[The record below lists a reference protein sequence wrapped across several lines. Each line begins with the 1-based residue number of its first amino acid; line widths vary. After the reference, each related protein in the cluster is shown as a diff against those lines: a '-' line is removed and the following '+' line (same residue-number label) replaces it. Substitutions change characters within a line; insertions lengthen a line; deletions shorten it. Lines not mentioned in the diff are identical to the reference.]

1 MASKS
6 KFFRVATEGAT
17 TDGRK
22 IERNWIVQMAKN
34 FNRAKYGARVWL
46 EHYRGTVPGGPF
58 DALGDVIAVE
68 ARTVEDGKLALFAQ
82 IEPLPTLV
90 EMNKK
95 KQKLYTSIEVH
106 PEFADS
112 GEAYLSGLAVTDSP
126 ASLGT
131 EMLAFAAGATANP
144 LAARKADKDT
154 LFSEAVPLV
163 LEFEDAAPAGDGGAL
178 AAVVAMFSKTL
189 EKLTGNQPPADTKPV
204 QQHSASTVDA
214 NVQAA
219 LAQATTVM
227 QAFATQQAKDATALS
242 DLTVKFNTLQ
252 GAHDELVK
260 KLSNS
265 PGGDT
270 RPAATGGEGKVLA
283 DC

>member
-1 MASKS
+1 MPS
-6 KFFRVATEGAT
+6 KFFRVATEGAS
-17 TDGRK
+17 TDGREIQRSW
-22 IERNWIVQMAKN
+22 IEQMAKN
-34 FNRAKYGARVWL
+34 FNRATYAARVWL

-131 EMLAFAAGATANP
+131 EMLAFAAGASANP
-144 LAARKADKDT
+144 LAARKTDKAA
-154 LFSEAVPLV
+154 LFSEAVPLE
-163 LEFEDAAPAGDGGAL
+163 LEFEDAAPAGESGAL

-189 EKLTGNQPPADTKPV
+189 EKITGTQPPADPKPV
-204 QQHSASTVDA
+204 QHSAGVVDA

-219 LAQATTVM
+219 LTQATTVM
-227 QAFATQQAKDATALS
+227 KAFAEQQAKDSTALGEL
-242 DLTVKFNTLQ
+242 DAKFNKLQ
-252 GAHDELVK
+252 GSYDELVL
-260 KLSNS
+260 KLSNT

-270 RPAATGGEGKVLA
+270 RPPATGGTGSVLA

>member
-1 MASKS
+1 MPS
-6 KFFRVATEGAT
+6 KFFRVATEGAS
-17 TDGRK
+17 TDGREIQRSW
-22 IERNWIVQMAKN
+22 IEQMAKN
-34 FNRAKYGARVWL
+34 FNRATYAARVWL

-163 LEFEDAAPAGDGGAL
+163 LEFEDAAPSGDGGAL
-178 AAVVAMFSKTL
+178 GALVAMFSKTL
-189 EKLTGNQPPADTKPV
+189 EKLTGTPAPAEPKPQP
-204 QQHSASTVDA
+204 QQHSNGSGAHAD
-214 NVQAA
+214 VQAA
-219 LAQATTVM
+219 LMQATGVM
-227 QAFATQQAKDATALS
+227 QAFAAQQAKDSAAVAEV
-242 DLTVKFNTLQ
+242 LTKFNSLS
-252 GAHDELVK
+252 AKHDELVT
-260 KLSNS
+260 KLSAT
-265 PGGDT
+265 PGGNV
-270 RPAATGGEGKVLA
+270 RPAATGGDGKVLA

>member
-1 MASKS
+1 MAKS

-17 TDGRK
+17 TDGRQVERLW
-22 IERNWIVQMAKN
+22 IEQMAKN
-34 FNRAKYGARVWL
+34 FNREKYGARVWL

-58 DALGDVIAVE
+58 DALGDVLAVE

-95 KQKLYTSIEVH
+95 KQKIYTSAEVH
-106 PEFADS
+106 PEFADT
-112 GEAYLSGLAVTDSP
+112 GEAYFTGLAVTDSP

-144 LAARKADKDT
+144 LAERKTDKAA
-154 LFSEAVPLV
+154 LFSEAVPLE
-163 LEFEDAAPAGDGGAL
+163 LEFEDAAPAGESGAL

-189 EKLTGNQPPADTKPV
+189 EKITGAQPPADPKPA
-204 QQHSASTVDA
+204 QHSAGVVDA

-219 LAQATTVM
+219 LTQATTVM
-227 QAFATQQAKDATALS
+227 KAFAEQQAKDATALS
-242 DLTVKFNTLQ
+242 DLTAKFNKLQ
-252 GAHDELVK
+252 EDFTETVK
-260 KLSNS
+260 KLNNT
-265 PGGDT
+265 PGGAS
-270 RPAATGGEGKVLA
+270 RPEATGGSGAVMA

>member
-22 IERNWIVQMAKN
+22 IERKWIEQMAKN
-34 FNRAKYGARVWL
+34 FNRATYAARVWL

-163 LEFEDAAPAGDGGAL
+163 LEFEDAAPSGDGGAL
-178 AAVVAMFSKTL
+178 GALVAMFSKTL
-189 EKLTGNQPPADTKPV
+189 EKLTGNQAHPEPKPV
-204 QQHSASTVDA
+204 QHSAGGVDA
-214 NVQAA
+214 NLLAA

-227 QAFATQQAKDATALS
+227 QAFATQQAKDSTALTE
-242 DLTVKFNTLQ
+242 LNGKFNTLQ

-260 KLSNS
+260 KLSGT
-265 PGGDT
+265 PGGNG
-270 RPAATGGEGKVLA
+270 RPAATGGDGKVLA

>member
-1 MASKS
+1 M
-6 KFFRVATEGAT
+6 ATEGAT

-22 IERNWIVQMAKN
+22 IERKWIEQMGKN
-34 FNRAKYGARVWL
+34 FNRATYAARVWL

-82 IEPLPTLV
+82 IEPLPALV
-90 EMNKK
+90 ELNKK

-131 EMLAFAAGATANP
+131 EMLAFAAGASANP
-144 LAARKADKDT
+144 LAARKTDKAA
-154 LFSEAVPLV
+154 LFSEAVPLE
-163 LEFEDAAPAGDGGAL
+163 LEFEDAAPAGESGAL

-189 EKLTGNQPPADTKPV
+189 EKITGTQPPADPKPV
-204 QQHSASTVDA
+204 QHSAGVVDA

-219 LAQATTVM
+219 LTQATTVM
-227 QAFATQQAKDATALS
+227 QAFAEQQAKDATALS
-242 DLTVKFNTLQ
+242 DLTAKFNKLQ
-252 GAHDELVK
+252 EDFTETVK
-260 KLSNS
+260 KLNNT
-265 PGGDT
+265 PGGAS
-270 RPAATGGEGKVLA
+270 RPEATGGSGAVMA

>member
-22 IERNWIVQMAKN
+22 IERKWIEQMAKN
-34 FNRAKYGARVWL
+34 FNRATYAARVWL

-131 EMLAFAAGATANP
+131 EMLAFAAGAAANP
-144 LAARKADKDT
+144 LAARKADKST
-154 LFSEAVPLV
+154 LFSEAVPIE
-163 LEFEDAAPAGDGGAL
+163 LEFEDAATGDGGAL
-178 AAVVAMFSKTL
+178 GALVAMFSKTL
-189 EKLTGNQPPADTKPV
+189 EKLTGNQAPPEPKPV
-204 QQHSASTVDA
+204 QHSTSGVDA

-227 QAFATQQAKDATALS
+227 QAFAAQQGKDATALGE
-242 DLTVKFNTLQ
+242 LTAKFNKLQ
-252 GAHDELVK
+252 GSYDELVQ
-260 KLSNS
+260 KLSNI

-270 RPAATGGEGKVLA
+270 RPPATGGTGSVLA